1 MSDPKTKNI
10 EELSLFRKMLML
22 FEPTDRRWLLLMLAS
37 MILSAGFEALG
48 VGLIMPLLA
57 TISAPDKLGDYQLYQ
72 WWVTNYGVPEREN
85 VLLVTCGMLLL
96 VYIIKNTYL
105 LGHKYFSYT
114 FIFDRQVRFSNRLL
128 RSYMNQDY
136 EFHLQRNSSTLLRT
150 INEEV
155 RLAFSSVLAPMMNV
169 MVELLVALAIIGL
182 LLVVVGAVTAGAVQF
197 ARRTPSE

>member
-72 WWVTNYGVPEREN
+72 WWVTNYGVP
-85 VLLVTCGMLLL
+85 
-96 VYIIKNTYL
+96 
-105 LGHKYFSYT
+105 
-114 FIFDRQVRFSNRLL
+114 
-128 RSYMNQDY
+128 
-136 EFHLQRNSSTLLRT
+136 
-150 INEEV
+150 
-155 RLAFSSVLAPMMNV
+155 
-169 MVELLVALAIIGL
+169 
-182 LLVVVGAVTAGAVQF
+182 
-197 ARRTPSE
+197 